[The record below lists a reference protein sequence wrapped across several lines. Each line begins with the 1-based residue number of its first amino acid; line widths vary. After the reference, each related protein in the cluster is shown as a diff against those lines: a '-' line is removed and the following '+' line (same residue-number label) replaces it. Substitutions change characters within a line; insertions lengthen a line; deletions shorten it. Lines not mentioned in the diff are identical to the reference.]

1 MTGVLFCLGQGNSGL
16 STAVDLAYDVRHELF
31 VLSMKAL
38 EATLVS
44 YAKQHLPTLPNDY
57 LWKFDPEV
65 VLTDFGVTVT
75 GATWYDKTR
84 ALKRGL
90 SQVWSSRPNERTALA
105 DYAVR
110 VWGGVKRNA
119 PTTMGGYV
127 QTVSQGAVPQSHKG
141 IASWSKVAAFSDPG
155 KHAIFDA
162 RVSFSLN
169 AIQLLSGGGQCWWFP
184 HLAGRNKLLVE
195 TWPVLKTHAAVQK
208 WTPIDSKQVYST
220 YIALLTSVARSLRTD
235 IDDVEMLL
243 FAKAEELARAVN
255 ATNST
260 LGPALGHPLP
270 INSGA

>member
-1 MTGVLFCLGQGNSGL
+1 
-16 STAVDLAYDVRHELF
+16 
-31 VLSMKAL
+31 MKAL
-38 EATLVS
+38 EATLLS
-44 YAKQHLPTLPNDY
+44 YATQHLPALLDDY
-57 LWKFDPEV
+57 VWKFDPAV
-65 VLTDFGVTVT
+65 AHAHFGVTVT
-75 GATWYDKTR
+75 GTTWYDKTR
-84 ALKRGL
+84 SLKRGL
-90 SQVWSSRPNERTALA
+90 SQVWISRPNQRTALA

-119 PTTMGGYV
+119 PTTIGSYV
-127 QTVSQGAVPQSHKG
+127 QTVSLGAVPNSHKG
-141 IASWSKVAAFSDPG
+141 IASWSKVAAFSDPS

-208 WTPIDSKQVYST
+208 WTLIDSTQVYST
-220 YIALLTSVARSLRTD
+220 YIALLTSVSLSLHKD

-260 LGPALGHPLP
+260 LGP
-270 INSGA
+270 GAWPPATK